1 MKKRLLTRALP
12 ACFLLI
18 VLTLTVL
25 FFALPKQ
32 DFAENEKRLLSKKPA
47 FSFAAL
53 LDGTL
58 TEQWQTYLADHFPL
72 REAFV
77 GLHAYYEQAM
87 GQNGDSGVYRG
98 KDGYLFAKQGKI
110 NLKKAETNVEAIRAF
125 AQRNGLNTTW
135 MIVP

>member
-53 LDGTL
+53 LDGMK
-58 TEQWQTYLADHFPL
+58 Y
-72 REAFV
+72 
-77 GLHAYYEQAM
+77 
-87 GQNGDSGVYRG
+87 SGKG
-98 KDGYLFAKQGKI
+98 I
-110 NLKKAETNVEAIRAF
+110 
-125 AQRNGLNTTW
+125 
-135 MIVP
+135 